1 MQSIWKK
8 IKKRQKKFIDTCPEI
23 DRILNRSRIRSHLTS
38 IILNGNIALLCKYN
52 KKTYVI
58 NNTCPF
64 DSVIV
69 AIAVA
74 YIDYEKYASF
84 INETN
89 NEFLNLAKELGLHG
103 SSKSTYNQR
112 LKLLLPNFDISTCIP
127 TVITLNVECN
137 VIKVVQDYIK
147 DNPSAIRTTMC
158 SNTKCSGEKRS
169 RNSATIILN
178 NINKIQTKGF
188 SYLQNLLQRYLR
200 SNTMPCSQNK
210 CNGILSKSRN
220 LGNHIF
226 IETDT
231 ISTT

>member
-1 MQSIWKK
+1 M
-8 IKKRQKKFIDTCPEI
+8 
-23 DRILNRSRIRSHLTS
+23 RSHLTS
-38 IILNGNIALLCKYN
+38 VILNGNIAPLCKYN
-52 KKTYVI
+52 KKTYVVS
-58 NNTCPF
+58 NTCPF

-69 AIAVA
+69 SIAVA

-112 LKLLLPNFDISTCIP
+112 LKLLLPYFDISTCIP
-127 TVITLNVECN
+127 TVNTLNVECN

-147 DNPSAIRTTMC
+147 DNPSSTHTTMC
-158 SNTKCSGEKRS
+158 SNTECSVENRT

-178 NINKIQTKGF
+178 NINKIHTKGF
-188 SYLQNLLQRYLR
+188 SYLQNLLQRYLL
-200 SNTMPCSQNK
+200 SKTMPCLQKN
-210 CNGILSKSRN
+210 CYGIISRSIN

-226 IETDT
+226 IEADT
-231 ISTT
+231 LSLNSTTYSCLLSDIPVKMDLNQKK